1 MSGQVMGRPS
11 VVLPLKLKSNSMSII
26 QTNIDQQPLRKDTGL
41 PAKPPTVVIRPT
53 SGWAALNL
61 RELWQYRDLLMILA
75 GRDVKLRYKQTAL
88 GVVWVVLQPLIAA
101 VIFAVIFGMFAKLP
115 SDGLPYLLF
124 VFCGLLPWNYFS
136 GALQRAGN
144 SLITDARLISKVY
157 FPRLLIPLAS
167 TLAVLIDF
175 AVTLG
180 VLVVLMV
187 IYQVAPTWRILTLPF
202 FLIVTTLT
210 ATGVS
215 LWLSALN
222 VKYRDFMYAMP
233 FLIQVWMFASPVV
246 YAASIVPEQ
255 WRSLYSLNP
264 AVGFIEGFRWAL
276 LGESALG
283 IDMILSTVVF
293 SLLIF
298 VSGAFFFRRVERGFA
313 DVV

>member
-1 MSGQVMGRPS
+1 MT
-11 VVLPLKLKSNSMSII
+11 II
-26 QTNIDQQPLRKDTGL
+26 QTNVEQQPIRKDTVL
-41 PAKPPTVVIRPT
+41 PARQPTVVIRPT
-53 SGWAALNL
+53 RGWAALNL
-61 RELWQYRDLLMILA
+61 RELWQYRDLLLILA

-101 VIFAVIFGMFAKLP
+101 LIFAVIFGRFANLP

-167 TLAVLIDF
+167 TIAVLIDF

-180 VLVVLMV
+180 VLVILMV
-187 IYQVAPTWRILTLPF
+187 IYQVMPTWRLLSLPF
-202 FLIVTTLT
+202 FLVMTTLM

-222 VKYRDFMYAMP
+222 VKYRDFVYVTP

-246 YAASIVPEQ
+246 YAATIVPQE
-255 WRSLYSLNP
+255 WRALYSLNP

-276 LGESALG
+276 LGGSGLG
-283 IDMILSTVVF
+283 VDMVLSMAVF
-293 SLLIF
+293 ALLIF
-298 VSGAFFFRRVERGFA
+298 ISGAFFFRRVERGFA